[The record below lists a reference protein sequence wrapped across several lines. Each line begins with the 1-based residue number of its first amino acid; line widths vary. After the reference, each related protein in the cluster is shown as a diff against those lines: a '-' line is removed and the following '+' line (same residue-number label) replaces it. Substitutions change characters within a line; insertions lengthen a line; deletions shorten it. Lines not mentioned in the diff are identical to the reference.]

1 MLKDREKKYNQQSKE
16 KNRDDIGKKELKIVY
31 K

>member
-1 MLKDREKKYNQQSKE
+1 MLKDREKKYNQQSK